1 MKFLP
6 LPALVVA
13 ALLSVTAAI
22 PFLPGAKMRSN
33 LIQLEAVL
41 TASQPGPLQVFYDDG
56 GGFREDLS
64 FRLQVAAGTA
74 PATYRLPV
82 PPGTYRALRLDPPD
96 HGATTVV
103 HALRIVEPG
112 NRIIAD
118 LPIAGLQPAQQVL
131 SVTASTGTVKI
142 RTPPGSDDPQLHL
155 TLPAPVE
162 ARVSSTATLLAALK
176 VILPVFAT
184 LVGLILLC
192 DRLPNV
198 RRRIADATARL
209 AARPHRL
216 VTLVSA
222 LAVAASTY
230 PVIFLGQS
238 MVSPNFGTV
247 LLYDQ
252 YPTLPGYR
260 DSRMGDA
267 NGADVGA
274 IMWSHIPLSML
285 QSRAVARDHEL
296 PLWNRHNS
304 GGTPLLGQGQS
315 MFGDPLHLIPL
326 LTDGAAWAWDLKYLV
341 AKWLF
346 ATGLGLT
353 ALLLTAR
360 PAGASTW
367 ANVLPAVLV
376 ALAAPFFG
384 FFVYRLNHPAFFSVC
399 YAPWPLYCWLRL
411 SSAERQRSLAAWC
424 GGLLVANFALMN
436 SGTAKEAYM
445 LLLTL
450 NGTGAAV
457 VLFSAASWPARLT
470 RLGAAAWTGLLFVLL
485 TAPIWGTFLDA
496 LAQSYTGYNA
506 ASAYQ
511 IQPSLLL
518 GAFDEA
524 FYRPLMPHH
533 WAFNPSANVLLLL
546 GLLYFVATLRDHVG
560 HRTALTLAAA
570 SLVPLALA
578 FGLVPPD
585 WIVRVP
591 LLANVAHLDNTFTC
605 ALLILWSAL
614 AAVGFSHALQRLG
627 TPAGRQDL
635 FVGGLLLGALV
646 FSWVAFR
653 QVAHRPIFGTTFSV
667 NPPGQTL
674 AVPGFLWGYLASLL
688 AGAAVLTLTAR
699 HALRSG
705 RLTSTHGL
713 LLAGAAVVL
722 CWRLGMHSDA
732 VGFDTFTAR
741 PPVRVN
747 FHARS
752 DSIEFVRA
760 AQRREPARAFGL
772 HSNFFPGWTGVYG
785 LESVHGPDAL
795 VNPWMRDLA
804 GASGLERL
812 WDWRLYADA
821 TSVAQARPFLDAL
834 NVRHYLDLQSDQ
846 AALGKSLRMLKGS
859 DLDVYESPTAWPRAF
874 FTDRL
879 GRYGPPAEMIAL
891 IRPAAGRP
899 LAAMHA
905 PDVGAVPA
913 LAALPQDLGTRTVV
927 PATDYRLTTNTTAFT
942 VRATAPGI
950 IVLTEVFWP
959 RDFRVEVNGRPARV
973 LRVNHAFKGVA
984 VDAPGEYRVTF
995 RYWPRNLTRNL
1006 FLAGLGV
1013 LLSAGSIVLVLRR
1026 ERAA

>member
-1 MKFLP
+1 MKFLS

-13 ALLSVTAAI
+13 ALLSATAAI
-22 PFLPGAKMRSN
+22 PFLPGAKMRSH

-41 TASQPGPLQVFYDDG
+41 TTSQPGPLQVFYDDG

-64 FRLQVAAGTA
+64 FRIQV
-74 PATYRLPV
+74 PASTSPTIQRLPV

-96 HGATTVV
+96 HGATTVI
-103 HALRIVEPG
+103 HALRITEPG
-112 NRIIAD
+112 NRTIAD
-118 LPIAGLQPAQQVL
+118 LPVTSLVSAQQILAL
-131 SVTASTGTVKI
+131 SVQDGKAEI
-142 RTPPGSDDPQLHL
+142 RTAPWSDDPQLHL
-155 TLPAPVE
+155 TFPSPVQ
-162 ARVSSTATLLAALK
+162 ARVSTTATVRAALN
-176 VILPVFAT
+176 VMLPVFLAIT
-184 LVGLILLC
+184 GLLLLC
-192 DRLPNV
+192 ERLPGL
-198 RRRIADATARL
+198 RARIAASAAHLAR
-209 AARPHRL
+209 RPHQL
-216 VTLVSA
+216 VAVTAA
-222 LAVAASTY
+222 LGVVASMY

-238 MVSPNFGTV
+238 LVSPNFGTV

-260 DSRMGDA
+260 DGRIGDA

-285 QSRAVARDHEL
+285 QSRSLARDHEL
-296 PLWNRHNS
+296 PLWNRYNS

-315 MFGDPLHLIPL
+315 MFGDPLHLLPL
-326 LTDGAAWAWDLKYLV
+326 LADGAAWAWDLKYLI

-353 ALLLTAR
+353 ALLLTGR
-360 PAGASTW
+360 PAGTPGPGA
-367 ANVLPAVLV
+367 VLPAVLV
-376 ALAAPFFG
+376 TLAAPFFG

-411 SSAERQRSLAAWC
+411 AAAEGLRRRAAWA

-445 LLLTL
+445 LLCTL
-450 NGTGAAV
+450 NASGAAV
-457 VLFSAASWPARLT
+457 VACAAAPWRERLARLAT
-470 RLGAAAWTGLLFVLL
+470 AAWAGVLFVLL
-485 TAPIWGTFLDA
+485 AAPIWGTFLDA
-496 LAQSYTGYNA
+496 LGQSYTGYNA

-533 WAFNPSANVLLLL
+533 WAFNPSANLLLLL
-546 GLLYFVATLRDHVG
+546 GLLYFVATLRDHLAD
-560 HRTALTLAAA
+560 RTILTLAIA
-570 SLVPLALA
+570 SLGPLALA
-578 FGLVPPD
+578 FGLIPPE

-591 LLANVAHLDNTFTC
+591 FLANVAHIDNTFTC
-605 ALLILWSAL
+605 ALLILWSSL
-614 AAVGFSHALQRLG
+614 AAVGFAHALRRLG

-635 FVGGLLLGALV
+635 LMVGLLLGGLV
-646 FSWVAFR
+646 FGWIAFR
-653 QVAHRPIFGTTFSV
+653 QVAHRPIFNATFTV

-674 AVPGFLWGYLASLL
+674 AVPGFLWGYLLSLL
-688 AGAAVLTLTAR
+688 VASAVLALAAR
-699 HALRSG
+699 HALRTG
-705 RLTSTHGL
+705 RLTPAPAL
-713 LLAGAAVVL
+713 LMAGAAAVL
-722 CWRLGMHSDA
+722 CWRHGLHSDA
-732 VGFDTFTAR
+732 IGFDTFTAR

-752 DSIEFVRA
+752 DSIEFVRSA
-760 AQRREPARAFGL
+760 HRREPSRVFGL
-772 HSNFFPGWTGVYG
+772 HSNVFPGWTGVYG

-795 VNPWMRDLA
+795 VNPWMRELA
-804 GASGLERL
+804 GVSGLERL

-821 TSVAQARPFLDAL
+821 ATVAQARPFLDAL
-834 NVRHYLDLQSDQ
+834 NVRYYLDLQSDQ
-846 AALGKSLRMLKGS
+846 AALGKALRLLKGS

-879 GRYGPPAEMIAL
+879 GRYGPPPEMITL
-891 IRPAAGRP
+891 VRSAAGRP

-905 PDVGAVPA
+905 PDVGALPG
-913 LAALPQDLGTRTVV
+913 LATLPQDLAGRTVV

-942 VRATAPGI
+942 VRATGPGI

-959 RDFRVEVNGRPARV
+959 RDFRVELNGQPARV

-984 VDAPGEYRVTF
+984 VEAAGEYRVTF

-1006 FLAGLGV
+1006 GLAGLGAF
-1013 LLSAGSIVLVLRR
+1013 LLVGSAVLVLRR
-1026 ERAA
+1026 KEPS